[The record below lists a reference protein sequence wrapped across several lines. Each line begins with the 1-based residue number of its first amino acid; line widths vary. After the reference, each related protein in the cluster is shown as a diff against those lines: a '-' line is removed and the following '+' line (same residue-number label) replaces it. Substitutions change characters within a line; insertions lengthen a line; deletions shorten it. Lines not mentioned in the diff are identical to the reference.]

1 MNHMTDYQPK
11 AIENQAQAYWNQKR
25 SFHVTESSDKEKY
38 YCLSMLPYPSG
49 HIHMG
54 HVRNYTLGDIASR
67 YQALQGKN
75 VMQPMGWDAFGL
87 PAENAAIKH
96 KASPADWTTKNISQ
110 MKQQLMQMG
119 FAYDWSREICTCD
132 ESYYR
137 WEQWLF
143 TQLYKKKL
151 IYRQQ
156 STVNWDPVDQTVLAN
171 EQVVDG
177 KGWRSGAE
185 IERKVIDQWFM
196 KITDYADELVDALDD
211 LEGWPSHVKNMQRNW
226 IGRSHGAEITFE
238 VNGQPSIRVYT
249 TRPDT
254 LFGVTYLAIAADH
267 PLAVQASS
275 QDESIK
281 AFNESCQHTKT
292 AEADLA
298 TLEKR
303 GIKTPYQAIHPLTGA
318 LLPIWIA
325 NFVISDYG
333 EGAVMSVPGH
343 DTRDHAFAQQYN
355 LPITYVIE
363 PKEPNTAMLEHG
375 PLIHSESFNGMHS
388 QDAIHAITQEL
399 TQQSKGVAKKQ
410 FRLRDWGVSRQ
421 RYWGCPIPVRYNDA
435 GDVACVAEDDLPV
448 VLPRDLKLDKPQ
460 SPLPQH
466 PGFNTITQDEEGVEW
481 RPEFDTFD
489 TFVESS
495 WYYLRYCSFDQHE
508 AILDERAKF
517 WTPVDL
523 YIGGI
528 EHANMHLLYARF
540 MHKVMRDLDLV
551 DSDEP
556 FTRLVT
562 QGMVLKDGAKM
573 SKSKGNTVEPS
584 ALIDK
589 YGADTLRFFVTFA
602 APPEQSFEWSEGGV
616 QGCHRYLNRL
626 WLLAHEIHA
635 TNDFSDGSSLP
646 EQALKHWVDF
656 QQSLAQA
663 NRDYERFALNTVAS
677 ACMKCLNDLQ
687 AMHQLA
693 SGHASIKAGLR
704 DLLVLLNPITPHIS
718 HHLWQSLGLGED
730 ILKAPW
736 PKAREELLQSDQC
749 QWVIQMNGKKRGI
762 IKASCDA
769 SESEL
774 MSLIRAQSTLATH
787 LDNHI
792 IVKTI
797 IVPKKL
803 VNLVIRPQA

>member
-1 MNHMTDYQPK
+1 MTQYSPK
-11 AIENQAQAYWNQKR
+11 LIESEAQHFWQSQC
-25 SFHVTESSDKEKY
+25 SFEVTESKTKEKY

-49 HIHMG
+49 YIHMG
-54 HVRNYTLGDIASR
+54 HVRNYTLGDIESR
-67 YQALQGKN
+67 YQILQGKN
-75 VMQPMGWDAFGL
+75 VLQPMGWDAFGL

-96 KASPADWTTKNISQ
+96 QASPADWTTQNIQQ

-143 TQLYKKKL
+143 KQLYEKKL

-196 KITDYADELVDALDD
+196 KITDYADELVDSLDQ

-226 IGRSHGAEITFE
+226 IGRSHGANITFK
-238 VNGQPSIRVYT
+238 VDGQDPIQVYT

-254 LFGVTYLAIAADH
+254 LFGVSYIAIAPDHPLAIAAAEQETDI
-267 PLAVQASS
+267 AT
-275 QDESIK
+275 
-281 AFNESCQHTKT
+281 FNQSCQNIKT

-298 TLEKR
+298 KLEKR
-303 GIKTPYQAIHPLTGA
+303 GIATPYHATHPLTGKS
-318 LLPIWIA
+318 LPIWIA

-333 EGAVMSVPGH
+333 EGAVMAVPGH
-343 DTRDHAFAQQYN
+343 DARDYAFAKQYG
-355 LPITYVIE
+355 LSIVYVIE
-363 PKEPNTAMLEHG
+363 PHKKEEPMLDHGTLINSDIFDGMSSKEAM
-375 PLIHSESFNGMHS
+375 
-388 QDAIHAITQEL
+388 QAITQAL
-399 TQQSKGVAKKQ
+399 SDAGSGSAKKQ

-421 RYWGCPIPVRYNDA
+421 RYWGCPIPVRYNDK
-435 GDVACVAEDDLPV
+435 GEVLCVDNSELPV
-448 VLPRDLKLDKPQ
+448 VLPRDVKLDKPQ
-460 SPLPQH
+460 SPLPEH
-466 PGFNTITQDEEGVEW
+466 PTFSQSHIDAEGVHW

-495 WYYLRYCSFDQHE
+495 WYYLRYCSHDQHE

-540 MHKVMRDLDLV
+540 MHKVMRDLGLV

-556 FTRLVT
+556 FTRLIT

-584 ALIDK
+584 ALIDR
-589 YGADTLRFFVTFA
+589 YGADTLRLFVTFA

-626 WLLAHEIHA
+626 WQVAQSIHE
-635 TNDFSDGSSLP
+635 TRSNDEKALTD
-646 EQALKHWVDF
+646 QAKSHWVSF
-656 QQSLAQA
+656 QKCLEQA
-663 NRDYERFALNTVAS
+663 NRDYQRFALNTVAS
-677 ACMKCLNDLQ
+677 ACMKCLNELQ
-687 AMHQLA
+687 AMHA
-693 SGHASIKAGLR
+693 ESPGHPSATEGLR
-704 DLLVLLNPITPHIS
+704 DLLVLLNPIAPHIT
-718 HHLWQSLGLGED
+718 HFLWKSLEFGDD
-730 ILKAPW
+730 ILQAPW
-736 PKAREELLQSDQC
+736 PKARQDLLVSDQI
-749 QWVIQMNGKKRGI
+749 QWVVQMNGKKRGMI
-762 IKASCDA
+762 EAERDADEAALMALIKKSPA
-769 SESEL
+769 
-774 MSLIRAQSTLATH
+774 MSNYLKDH
-787 LDNHI
+787 HI
-792 IVKTI
+792 LKTI
-797 IVPKKL
+797 VVPNKL
-803 VNLVIRPQA
+803 VNLVIKSTP